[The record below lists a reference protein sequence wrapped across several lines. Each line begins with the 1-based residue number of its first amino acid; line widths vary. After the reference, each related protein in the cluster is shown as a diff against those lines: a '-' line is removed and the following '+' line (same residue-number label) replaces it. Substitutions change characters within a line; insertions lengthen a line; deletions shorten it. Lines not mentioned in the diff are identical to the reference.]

1 MNLTQLVDNIY
12 MLEFKFETLSHIYFK
27 VKFLIIKLL
36 EIILFLSKF
45 LL

>member
-12 MLEFKFETLSHIYFK
+12 MLEFKFETLSNIYFK